1 MKKNVILITMAAVA
15 LLAACQKKVL
25 SERETLDSRTRSTL
39 EVQYALGGNTVQ
51 ELKLSHSYAL
61 CELAVTVNN
70 DGLRWKVESDSPWC
84 KVIPGDH
91 QGSGSVTLE
100 LAANESFDDR
110 SGATL
115 TFVAGDFR
123 GFTIPVSQSGAAFII
138 GQPYF
143 VADLDGG
150 VYTVDVKTLTEK
162 KDWTYESL
170 DDWLSAEFV
179 NEGAPDQGMVTKRLS
194 LTAAANGNDSRLGTV
209 KLSYGG
215 ETDELTLW
223 QFGTD
228 LSYDAGKIYFPSDS
242 PAQLQFLAP
251 RNVIKGANLPDYA
264 SQNVE
269 QVAQNREKWTISFA
283 DNLSDCEERRDID
296 VSITLSNNTS
306 SVVPFPQAVQDYT
319 PAYGLMTAKGVQLF
333 AQKVAAGESTSDW
346 EKDGWVKML
355 NDIDM
360 TGVTGWAGIGTEA
373 HPFSGKFDGNGKSI
387 LNLKQSAS
395 GFFNVCAG
403 ESETNMAVI
412 QNLTMGKSCSFVH
425 AGASDESFGGIV
437 NHAAKARVMNCSNL
451 APITFNGSGSGNAFI
466 GGIAGWGME
475 SVTIRGCHMEGK
487 MTVSCEVASA
497 QVGGIA
503 GYALVV
509 RDSDFSGSIV
519 TEGATLTSLYVG
531 GITSWL
537 SAFSSVSNNA
547 FMGSI
552 EAGSAS
558 VASHYLG
565 GLYAAVAANVTLN
578 FDKANDMSSVSGS
591 IKISSFKSNSE
602 TKLYAGGFV
611 AYAEGGTSLSF
622 KGYDVLTSFT
632 MDETTTNVAHGCYIG
647 GVLGGCDFTTPVTS
661 LTFEEIT
668 TQGNISMNYKDG
680 MKHGVVR
687 NLFGGLAGFIHGQAT
702 FLSCVNNVAVGG
714 VIDGSADN
722 DCGKTTNNSHFI
734 SMGGLVG
741 YAEGGD
747 LTITSCK
754 NRGVVTNLGY
764 VNNVAPATTLASS
777 YSQGQC
783 AGGIIGGFDLHASPK
798 GGKLTLSSCENNAKV
813 SSFRGM
819 IGGIVGFC
827 QNVNLT
833 SCNSKSA
840 VDESK
845 GNAYSQGGIAG
856 MVVSGSF
863 DGCTAKSDLR
873 VGNGGSIDLASVG
886 GIVARIYDGG
896 TVSISNCSYYGTV
909 NINKAASTA
918 AKPIYQAGLVGYSS
932 ANTAVSNSRYGGR
945 IAETT
950 VTADNY
956 LNYVFGNGLG
966 TQTDTRL
973 WDGN

>member
-15 LLAACQKKVL
+15 LLTACQKKVL

-51 ELKLSHSYAL
+51 ALNLSHSYAL

-70 DGLRWKVESDSPWC
+70 DGLRWKVESDRPWC
-84 KVIPGDH
+84 KVVPGEH
-91 QGSGSVTLE
+91 RGSSTVILE
-100 LAANESFDDR
+100 LDANDSFDDR

-123 GFTIPVSQSGAAFII
+123 GFTIPVSQSAATFIL

-143 VADLDGG
+143 VSGQTGNNYEVEVTTLAEKQDAWSFESSDWINAAIARTNPPSDG
-150 VYTVDVKTLTEK
+150 K
-162 KDWTYESL
+162 
-170 DDWLSAEFV
+170 
-179 NEGAPDQGMVTKRLS
+179 VTKVLS
-194 LTAAANGNDSRLGTV
+194 MAVSSNDGDSRLGAV
-209 KLSYGG
+209 KLVCDMEKDSVSV
-215 ETDELTLW
+215 W
-223 QFGTD
+223 QFGTE
-228 LSYDAGKIYFPSDS
+228 LTYDEGKIFFPTGTS
-242 PAQLQFLAP
+242 ARLQMRAP
-251 RNVIKGANLPDYA
+251 RNVIKRANLPDYA
-264 SQNVE
+264 SSTIEPVDSQQD
-269 QVAQNREKWTISFA
+269 QVSILFSDF
-283 DNLSDCEERRDID
+283 LSDCSEKRDING
-296 VSITLSNNTS
+296 VTVTLNNDAVLS
-306 SVVPFPQAVQDYT
+306 LPAMVQDYL
-319 PAYGLMTAKGVQLF
+319 PAQGLTTAKGVQLF

-360 TGVTGWAGIGTEA
+360 TGITGWTGIGTET

-425 AGASDESFGGIV
+425 AGESNESFGGIV
-437 NHAAKARVMNCSNL
+437 NHAATTRVMNCSNL
-451 APITFNGSGSGNAFI
+451 APITFNGSSSGNAFI
-466 GGIAGWGME
+466 GGVVGWGME

-487 MTVSCEVASA
+487 MTVSCEAASA

-537 SAFSSVSNNA
+537 SALSSVSNNA

-552 EAGSAS
+552 EAGSAN

-565 GLYAAVAANVTLN
+565 GLYAAVAANMTMN

-602 TKLYAGGFV
+602 TKLYASGFV

-680 MKHGVVR
+680 VKHGVVR
-687 NLFGGLAGFIHGQAT
+687 NLFGGVAGFIHGQAT

-714 VIDGSADN
+714 VVDGSADN

-747 LTITSCK
+747 LTFTSCK

-764 VNNVAPATTLASS
+764 VNNVAPATTLSSS

-783 AGGIIGGFDLHASPK
+783 AGGIIGGFDLHATPK

-819 IGGIVGFC
+819 IGGIIGFC

-845 GNAYSQGGIAG
+845 GNAYAQGGIAG

-909 NINKAASTA
+909 NVNKAASTA
-918 AKPIYQAGLVGYSS
+918 SKPIYQAGVVGYSS